1 MFSEIVPGYDTS
13 TFCITNF
20 RYVFLSMLY
29 YKAINDDLLYII
41 INSCDSSNLNYAY
54 TVELRCNEPLSN
66 EVLGITNYFLY
77 LSNSKN
83 NI

>member
-29 YKAINDDLLYII
+29 YKAINEDLLYI
-41 INSCDSSNLNYAY
+41 
-54 TVELRCNEPLSN
+54 
-66 EVLGITNYFLY
+66 
-77 LSNSKN
+77 
-83 NI
+83 